1 MLHQMHVEL
10 VETKKKAEERRLTRK
25 PFVFKEIDFPNIL
38 GEKVKDKKTVQ
49 EADVDKKLESEKS
62 EEDSDVSNLFGSR
75 QLQKSIC
82 LKCSTEVT

>member
-49 EADVDKKLESEKS
+49 ESDVDKKLESEKS